1 MVVRSSSALRQAGL
15 QSHPALAPERHF
27 FTLRRLT
34 CCLLLP
40 VYLAGC
46 SSWYVQE
53 VSPQQLV
60 TEEQPGKIRVT
71 LTDGSQVVLEQP
83 RVSGDTLMGNAPKVA
98 PSGKVVVS
106 QQVNIP
112 LSDVA
117 DVAIQRTDAGKTTGL
132 ILGTLLVVGAAVFI
146 IFITTF
152 EIFDQ
157 P

>member
-1 MVVRSSSALRQAGL
+1 M
-15 QSHPALAPERHF
+15 QSY

-60 TEEQPGKIRVT
+60 TEEQPKKIRVT
-71 LTDGSQVVLEQP
+71 LTDGSQLQIEQP
-83 RVSGDTLMGNAPKVA
+83 TVSGDTLMGYEVRGRRY
-98 PSGKVVVS
+98 SG

-112 LSDVA
+112 LSDVT
-117 DVAIQRTDAGKTTGL
+117 DVAIQRTDAGKTTAL
-132 ILGTLLVVGAAVFI
+132 IVGTVLVVGAAVVVVGYLI
-146 IFITTF
+146 VCS
-152 EIFDQ
+152 EGACSGGS
-157 P
+157 